1 MSCYNHYK
9 NFNKLILSNRS
20 FYFDFAQ
27 LAGELGR
34 SIVKSSAK
42 NVHWGVVVTSG
53 ELVVGE
59 LISGELVVGE
69 LISGELVSDEHTK
82 TKTGFTTTHNF
93 RMLLDPPTKKKIDRV
108 AWDNYTFSVKVCLE
122 NWLAQSAET
131 PAWSGVHLFAR
142 YNTENDLYVASLRK
156 DGFVVIKKKIR
167 GEYTTLA
174 TSKGELTLGKWYVL
188 AFCVENA
195 KLSFY
200 IDGVLILET
209 NDSTLSSGTSGVR
222 FDYAAVHIRSLEI
235 K

>member
-1 MSCYNHYK
+1 MSCYDHYK
-9 NFNKLILSNRS
+9 NFNRLILSNRS

-27 LAGELGR
+27 LAGELGG
-34 SIVKSSAK
+34 SIAKSSAK

-59 LISGELVVGE
+59 LVSG
-69 LISGELVSDEHTK
+69 EHTK